1 VCRWAGGQADR
12 WGGQGR
18 LVNVEQSGRA
28 GWRERVAGGAA
39 WKGRAAVGSGG
50 VGGSSSSSSSGQCVG
65 CEWTV
70 EGGSNA
76 ASAARGEWGVVGGEW

>member
-28 GWRERVAGGAA
+28 GWREGVAGGAA
-39 WKGRAAVGSGG
+39 RKGRAAAGS
-50 VGGSSSSSSSGQCVG
+50 GGSSSRSGSGQCVG

-70 EGGSNA
+70 AGGSSA
-76 ASAARGEWGVVGGEW
+76 ASAASAGRGERRVGRGGW